1 MKRTKLFMIICII
14 GIFLF
19 VIGHFT
25 YAWVG
30 DNGMTS
36 PIGLT
41 ASLHKSYF
49 ESGDGGSEYTLDGS
63 GNIVQSETGPFEIK
77 YPIQFYYL
85 AWLQALGYFESD
97 ENEDGTIDQ
106 YYFYVSDDLDMSEFV
121 LPPVGTK
128 DNPFLGHFDGQGH
141 MIYNVNIVSDKA
153 STTDS
158 PETEFSQ
165 TEIVGLFGV
174 IGTLGDTA
182 NSYTTKSGTT
192 YTYDSSINEVK
203 DLYISN
209 VNVNTKSSDTLI
221 GIAAGYVNGKISNV
235 GVINSSITFSSS
247 HSALDYTSNLSDYA
261 LIGYCTD
268 EFKDNVHAER
278 VELGKIATDEYE
290 VTEEDPGDA
299 WGGSINMEEMYTRL
313 YNIAKNNSTRN
324 NNYVYDKKVTFDTD
338 GTTILNSENTT
349 GTLYTYSSQRV
360 GSFVFTINPDDQNR
374 PYSNFMYLHGGTTI
388 TPTTKTI
395 AGTVTG
401 YTISS
406 GAHYLSTDGSTLFDS
421 NADEATVWQISGNNI
436 YTTVNGRRYY
446 LHYTS
451 SGWITTTYTLDIS
464 TSSST
469 WTITNNGNNSQI
481 YYRRNYNSYY
491 VKYSNNSWRMATG
504 STNISLAQ
512 KTGNIYNYVD
522 GTRYVDYTGTNN
534 TYFPLLV
541 ENNSNNVAEKNT
553 GYVISGSND
562 RTTSDEYPNKS
573 GDIRVSKYATSR
585 INASYSDG
593 SFSTIYTIN
602 ASGSTV
608 EINNESA
615 YEKLADSKTT
625 LASTIQSA
633 NSIYGLHFMAG
644 EISMDNI
651 VTANYALIN
660 GDEYTNYQFP
670 ANSIDFTIPKKG
682 KINFF
687 AGTYFS
693 GNNSFFSL
701 HKIERDSNHN
711 IIAIKEIKEIYGTND
726 PSDPYIYKYGD
737 NTWSATKTS
746 DYSLLFATSRIKR
759 QSSLTADA
767 VYYFEI
773 PANEGEYAL
782 GSVSGGTGAYLMY
795 LDLSANKQIVM
806 RTEVRETWQEIKVDD
821 EIPNGVAIVESKGD
835 IINETKSATIK
846 MPTGTSGTT
855 TISRTGN
862 AVTYT
867 DSTGAEAAFIGDGIT
882 ANGETDGGGK
892 TTILTERLTY
902 YDYNTTTKV
911 EKVIVTT
918 TIITTNPDGTTSR
931 TSTQTID
938 GTTNNEYVDDNH
950 TVTLGNTVAKWS
962 YYDRSD
968 ATVSTEFGFD
978 YKASPSTYTITIT
991 TDKEIKVKHQLVDS
1005 SYSVSINGTAL
1016 TTTEAEKTITAN

>member
-192 YTYDSSINEVK
+192 YTYDSSVNEVK

-209 VNVNTKSSDTLI
+209 VNINTKSSNTLI
-221 GIAAGYVNGKISNV
+221 GIAAGYVNGTVSKV
-235 GVINSSITFSSS
+235 GVINSSITFTSS

-299 WGGSINMEEMYTRL
+299 WGGSINMEELYRRL
-313 YNIAKNNSTRN
+313 YGISYTQN
-324 NNYVYDKKVTFDTD
+324 NNYVYDREIVKEGDTVVAN
-338 GTTILNSENTT
+338 NSTLT
-349 GTLYTYSSQRV
+349 GTAYTYSSQKG
-360 GSFVFTINPDDQNR
+360 GSFVFSYAR
-374 PYSNFMYLHGGTTI
+374 GNFMYLHGGTTQ
-388 TPTTKTI
+388 TI
-395 AGTVTG
+395 SHRTQTGTVTG

-406 GAHYLSTDGSTLFDS
+406 GTHYLMTDGNKVFDTSSDNATIWTINGSRISTTL
-421 NADEATVWQISGNNI
+421 
-436 YTTVNGRRYY
+436 NGRTYY
-446 LHYTS
+446 LYHNNSNELT
-451 SGWITTTYTLDIS
+451 IS
-464 TSSST
+464 TSNNSWDT
-469 WTITNNGNNSQI
+469 VTNNGNTSQA
-481 YYRRNYNSYY
+481 YYSSGSWYNQTTYYLAYYNNAWTIRNRS
-491 VKYSNNSWRMATG
+491 SNVTMTS
-504 STNISLAQ
+504 
-512 KTGNIYNYVD
+512 KTGYTYSYTYD
-522 GTRYVDYTGTNN
+522 PTTVDYSGTNN
-534 TYFPLLV
+534 TYFPLLT
-541 ENNSNNVAEKNT
+541 ESGSINAGEKNT

-562 RTTSDEYPNKS
+562 RTTSGTYPAKS
-573 GDIRVSKYATSR
+573 GDIRISQYSTSD
-585 INASYSDG
+585 ISNSYKNG
-593 SFSTIYTIN
+593 SFSNIYTIN
-602 ASGSTV
+602 ASGNRETV
-608 EINNESA
+608 N
-615 YEKLADSKTT
+615 
-625 LASTIQSA
+625 A
-633 NSIYGLHFMAG
+633 NSFEKFAASKEVLQNTISSGDIFGLHFMAG

-660 GDEYTNYQFP
+660 GEEYTNYQFP

-701 HKIERDSNHN
+701 HEIHRDASHN
-711 IIAIKEIKEIYGTND
+711 ISSIKEIIEIYGTND
-726 PSDPYIYKYGD
+726 PGDPYIYKYGD

-746 DYSLLFATSRIKR
+746 DYTLLFATSRIKR
-759 QSSLTADA
+759 QSSLTTKA

-968 ATVSTEFGFD
+968 ATVSTDFGFD
-978 YKASPSTYTITIT
+978 YKISPSTYTITIT

-1016 TTTEAEKTITAN
+1016 TTIEAEKTITAN